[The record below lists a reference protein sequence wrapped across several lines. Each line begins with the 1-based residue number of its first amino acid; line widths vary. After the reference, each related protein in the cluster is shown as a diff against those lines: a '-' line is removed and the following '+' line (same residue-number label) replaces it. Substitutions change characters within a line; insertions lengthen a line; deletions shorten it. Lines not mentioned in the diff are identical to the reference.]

1 MNNEQSVF
9 SFELNE
15 SLFFE
20 KGQEV
25 AEIKG
30 VSLDPDISIQSFED
44 YISIRGVVELKG
56 EYEKL
61 SLPGNHDD
69 SLSLEDYHQAKR
81 YIEEVVDMSEDVS
94 EFNHRFP
101 IEISVPTYRV
111 NNLEDVTVR
120 IAFFDYEL
128 PEPGQFNLM
137 STIEIHGINDGDV
150 EEDRQDQEMPHDT
163 NEEPSQEDVLDET
176 FEFELKKREESEEA
190 DEEIIEETLV
200 ENAVEEVKRQDV
212 EEQVETHP
220 EEKLQEE
227 PLEHE
232 KDEAES
238 EGPRWK
244 KEHTQTLAEFFNQN
258 ASTEPSS
265 SQSISFESG
274 VHEDIS
280 VSSEVD
286 ESSTLMESS
295 SSGDKTDLR
304 YLTGMFRD
312 EEENYTQ
319 MRLCIV
325 QENDTLESI
334 AERYE
339 TTSMHI
345 AKQNRLADDAISQ
358 GELLYIPYK
367 KK

>member
-1 MNNEQSVF
+1 LNNEQSVF

-61 SLPGNHDD
+61 SLPSNHDD
-69 SLSLEDYHQAKR
+69 SISLEDYHQAKR
-81 YIEEVVDMSEDVS
+81 YIEEVVDMSGDVS

-101 IEISVPTYRV
+101 VEISVPTYRV

-137 STIEIHGINDGDV
+137 STIEIHGINDGDL
-150 EEDRQDQEMPHDT
+150 EEERQEYDMSHSTDEESNQE
-163 NEEPSQEDVLDET
+163 EVLDET
-176 FEFELKKREESEEA
+176 FEFELKKRKESEEV
-190 DEEIIEETLV
+190 DEEEIIIEETLV
-200 ENAVEEVKRQDV
+200 ENAVEEVKRQ
-212 EEQVETHP
+212 EAEQQVETHP
-220 EEKLQEE
+220 EEEAQEK
-227 PLEHE
+227 PLEHK
-232 KDEAES
+232 KDEAGS

-244 KEHTQTLAEFFNQN
+244 KEHSQTLAEFFNQD
-258 ASTEPSS
+258 ASIESS
-265 SQSISFESG
+265 SS
-274 VHEDIS
+274 EDIT